1 MELEFNNWREMMK
14 FLEYLKNINEELL
27 YEFIRFTII
36 PSRSYVCSYM
46 CDFIDIEMMA
56 SMLYGAWIN
65 EGKNNFHTRNYETLE
80 TYREH
85 YEKCFEMNAE

>member
-1 MELEFNNWREMMK
+1 
-14 FLEYLKNINEELL
+14 
-27 YEFIRFTII
+27 
-36 PSRSYVCSYM
+36 M
-46 CDFIDIEMMA
+46 CDFIEIEMIA

-85 YEKCFEMNAE
+85 YEKCFEMNVE